1 MSIVEQRMSLRALVG
16 GVAEDARDLVRGEVA
31 LARAEV
37 EQKVDRVTAGV
48 ISLFG
53 AMMLAYAGLI
63 IVLIAAAQALTR
75 VMPDWAASLIVGGIV
90 LLVGTILA
98 GVARKALSP
107 SGMIPNRTMRNVEAD
122 ARVIKER
129 AA

>member
-1 MSIVEQRMSLRALVG
+1 MSTVEQRMSLRELVG

-37 EQKVDRVTAGV
+37 EQKVDRLTAGV

-53 AMMLAYAGLI
+53 AMMLAYAGLV
-63 IVLIAAAQALTR
+63 IVLIAAAQALAR

-90 LLVGTILA
+90 LLIGTVLA

-107 SGMIPNRTMRNVEAD
+107 SGMIPNRTVRNVEAD
-122 ARVIKER
+122 ARVIKES